1 MIAPDVG
8 GGFGQKVMF
17 PYPDEL
23 LVPLAAIEL
32 GVPVKYIEDR
42 RENFIGSNQ
51 ERKQIHHIEL
61 YSNKKGEVLAL
72 KDFFLHDTGAFIPYG
87 IAIAQVASTSIA
99 GPYRIPISMFSSRL
113 YIRRLSQLL
122 LTEGG
127 TAASLLCNRKSHGS
141 IGG

>member
-1 MIAPDVG
+1 MEVERSTAAPLETRSIAAHYDSISGNLNVWDGTQAPLTVRGGLASIFGIDEDKVRVIAPDVG

-72 KDFFLHDTGAFIPYG
+72 KDFSCTIRELSFLT
-87 IAIAQVASTSIA
+87 V
-99 GPYRIPISMFSSRL
+99 
-113 YIRRLSQLL
+113 
-122 LTEGG
+122 
-127 TAASLLCNRKSHGS
+127 
-141 IGG
+141 